1 LRDTYFREIK
11 KPGKKYKYAEHL
23 EFLSRSEKKVEEQPP
38 TPEEVEPPAKKKQ
51 IRRP

>member
-1 LRDTYFREIK
+1 MRDTYFREIK

-23 EFLSRSEKKVEEQPP
+23 EFLSRSEKKVEEQSP